1 MGRKPTISRDG
12 LLTIAEEI
20 VNADGPQTLTID
32 ALAKAAGISKGGVQ
46 YAFASKDD
54 LIRALVDRWTTQFDA
69 LIPDVQT
76 VGPIGFVRAY
86 IAAMRSSQA
95 VIGAKMAGLMIAYM
109 QNPKNRLST
118 VQWYSAI
125 LEKMGDTQEARTAKA
140 AFLAVE
146 GLFALRIWGVESN
159 LDWQSQLDDIEA
171 IFLDH
176 TFGKDQ
182 QSPQPDR

>member
-146 GLFALRIWGVESN
+146 GLFALRI
-159 LDWQSQLDDIEA
+159 
-171 IFLDH
+171 
-176 TFGKDQ
+176 
-182 QSPQPDR
+182 